1 MNTADFDDAMCVNE
15 VINAKRSAYLDHV
28 YDTERQRL
36 SNKSYSNPQ
45 PSTSNPSVDT
55 SVLIKRVSSLEN
67 RVNELYSEV
76 VNMRQNRESTSL
88 FAFITHENANVA
100 ATNNITLSDQQ
111 FKELLKAIS
120 K

>member
-1 MNTADFDDAMCVNE
+1 MNTSDFYEGMREAE
-15 VINAKRSAYLDHV
+15 VINAKRAAYLDHV
-28 YDTERQRL
+28 YNTERQRL
-36 SNKSYSNPQ
+36 SNKSYSTSQ
-45 PSTSNPSVDT
+45 PSTPSPSVDV
-55 SVLIKRVSSLEN
+55 SALNKRVSSLEN
-67 RVNELYSEV
+67 RVNELYGEI

>member
-1 MNTADFDDAMCVNE
+1 MNTADFDDAMCENE
-15 VINAKRSAYLDHV
+15 VINASRSAYLDHV
-28 YDTERQRL
+28 YNTERQRL
-36 SNKSYSNPQ
+36 SKSYSTPK
-45 PSTSNPSVDT
+45 PSTPNPSVDV
-55 SVLIKRVSSLEN
+55 SILSKRVSSLEN

-76 VNMRQNRESTSL
+76 VNMRQNRDSTSL